1 MWDGDF
7 PDGPVVENLPSSAGD
22 TGSIPG
28 RVTKIPHATG
38 QLSPW
43 AANYWARALCNPRAA
58 TKIPRATTK
67 TRHSQINNK

>member
-43 AANYWARALCNPRAA
+43 AANY
-58 TKIPRATTK
+58 
-67 TRHSQINNK
+67 